1 MTDNHVGTDKKLDF
15 SEREVV
21 LRADFEQLDEQQC
34 VWTSLRFMLQG
45 PRHPHEGEWVY
56 LIDNL
61 GRGCLGQIESIS
73 GWSAKVRPDWSSWTP
88 PDDRPPG
95 APSLS

>member
-1 MTDNHVGTDKKLDF
+1 MTDDSNAERKLDF

-21 LRADFEQLDEQQC
+21 LRADFEQLDEHQC

-45 PRHPHEGEWVY
+45 PRHPREGEWVY

-61 GRGCLGQIESIS
+61 GRGCLGQIDTIS
-73 GWSAKVRPDWSSWTP
+73 GWSAKVRPDWGSWTP

-95 APSLS
+95 LPEPS

>member
-1 MTDNHVGTDKKLDF
+1 MTDDSNAEQKLDF

-45 PRHPHEGEWVY
+45 PRHPREGEWVY
-56 LIDNL
+56 LIDTP
-61 GRGCLGQIESIS
+61 
-73 GWSAKVRPDWSSWTP
+73 WSRL
-88 PDDRPPG
+88 PG
-95 APSLS
+95 ADRDHQWLEREGSAGLGLLDATG